1 MYCNCL
7 LTTSALRKKVWFLF
21 LKSFLPSTQSPC
33 QNRNFSILAGR
44 LGTRLSFFFIYDLSL
59 LTICICTIFI
69 GDTMSYF
76 LRFFYGLLRPF
87 NVITLLVFQSS
98 LTLLL
103 CWCLSQVCFSMAM
116 LLMKGLNFHDWLYR
130 WLSVYHT
137 CGFDFG
143 LS

>member
-21 LKSFLPSTQSPC
+21 LKNFLPSTQSPC

-44 LGTRLSFFFIYDLSL
+44 LGTRLSFFLYLWLISSNYMHMYNFYRWYNVLFF
-59 LTICICTIFI
+59 T
-69 GDTMSYF
+69 
-76 LRFFYGLLRPF
+76 FFYGLLRPF

-116 LLMKGLNFHDWLYR
+116 LLMKGLNFHDWRYR
-130 WLSVYHT
+130 WLIVYHT

>member
-98 LTLLL
+98 LTLITMVV
-103 CWCLSQVCFSMAM
+103 SQSSLFFHGNVIDERTQFSRLA
-116 LLMKGLNFHDWLYR
+116 L
-130 WLSVYHT
+130 
-137 CGFDFG
+137 
-143 LS
+143 

>member
-21 LKSFLPSTQSPC
+21 LKSFLSSTQSPC
-33 QNRNFSILAGR
+33 QNLNFSILAGR

-98 LTLLL
+98 LTLITMVV
-103 CWCLSQVCFSMAM
+103 SQSSLFFHGNVIDERTQFSRLA
-116 LLMKGLNFHDWLYR
+116 L
-130 WLSVYHT
+130 
-137 CGFDFG
+137 
-143 LS
+143 